1 MRRLLG
7 RPLSIALVAAS
18 ILSAACSQGL
28 IEPPSTPAVV
38 TAELGREF
46 ELKIGQTA
54 RLNTTGLSLT
64 LRAIPEDSRCPIDV
78 VCVWQGNAKVVL
90 DAQVGE
96 DGPTTEVTLNT
107 GVPSSE
113 ARVSGLLVRLVSVSP
128 APRSSVQIRPD
139 AYAAVLVV
147 SR

>member
-1 MRRLLG
+1 MLG
-7 RPLSIALVAAS
+7 AS
-18 ILSAACSQGL
+18 ILFAACSQGL
-28 IEPPSTPAVV
+28 IEPPFTPAVV

-46 ELKIGQTA
+46 ELKVGQTA

-64 LRAIPEDSRCPIDV
+64 LKAVPEDSRCPIDA

-90 DAQVGE
+90 DATVGE

-107 GVPSSE
+107 GVPPGE
-113 ARVSGLLVRLVSVSP
+113 AAVSGLTVRLVSVSP
-128 APRSSVQIRPD
+128 APRASVQIRPD

-147 SR
+147 NR